1 MTTNGIEVMQK
12 RDLLALLEPFDE
24 TMPIV
29 IDAEN
34 QDDEQLKDMGEAVG
48 DLELLKEEYER
59 FVQLDKPEETAK
71 IITKIMDAIDDV
83 KDKWQDVP
91 ENPFGQNY
99 ILSVQRNDKRQI
111 EITCGQ

>member
-1 MTTNGIEVMQK
+1 MMQK

-29 IDAEN
+29 IEAEA
-34 QDDEQLKDMGEAVG
+34 QDEEPFKDMGESVG
-48 DLELLKEEYER
+48 ELELLKEEYER
-59 FVQLDKPEETAK
+59 SIQLDKPEDTAK
-71 IITKIMDAIDDV
+71 IIAKIMDAIDDV

-91 ENPFGQNY
+91 ENSFGQNY